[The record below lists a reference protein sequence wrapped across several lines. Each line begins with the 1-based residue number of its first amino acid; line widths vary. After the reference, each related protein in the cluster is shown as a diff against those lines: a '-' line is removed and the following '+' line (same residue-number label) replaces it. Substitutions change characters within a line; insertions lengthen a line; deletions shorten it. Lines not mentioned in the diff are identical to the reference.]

1 MQGIKVIKSLDT
13 LNFIANSTQTIQ
25 IPKAYTIG
33 FLVSADFTTTVAGA
47 PATMTAQ
54 SLARTVANT
63 FRCIL
68 SGSDVRYSCSG

>member
-54 SLARTVANT
+54 
-63 FRCIL
+63 
-68 SGSDVRYSCSG
+68 